1 MQPQPAN
8 GVPYQPQPYPQ
19 GTMLGPQFTGG
30 AYASLPAGGYPQPPD
45 GVYLQPPAGVYH
57 QPPAGAY
64 YQPAPPQAQPMG
76 APQTY
81 YTAVPIIALSQGP
94 APVDCPVCR
103 KRALTMIE
111 FQAGNTTQWVF
122 CPFFSFRDRLI
133 DGMLVFF
140 KVYGPSFS
148 ACSWRCLVSRTS

>member
-8 GVPYQPQPYPQ
+8 GVPYQTQPYPQ

-30 AYASLPAGGYPQPPD
+30 AYASLPAGGYPQPPV
-45 GVYLQPPAGVYH
+45 GAYPQPPAGAYPQPPVGAYPQPPAGVYY

-81 YTAVPIIALSQGP
+81 YTALPIIALSQGP

-103 KRALTMIE
+103 KRALTRIE

-122 CPFFSFRDRLI
+122 LSLFLFGI
-133 DGMLVFF
+133 G
-140 KVYGPSFS
+140 
-148 ACSWRCLVSRTS
+148 